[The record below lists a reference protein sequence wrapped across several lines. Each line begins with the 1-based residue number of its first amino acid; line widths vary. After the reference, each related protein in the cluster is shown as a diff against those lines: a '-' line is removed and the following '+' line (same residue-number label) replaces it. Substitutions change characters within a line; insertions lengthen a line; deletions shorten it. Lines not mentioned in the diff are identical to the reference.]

1 MQKGAAQVI
10 WPDWFLF
17 GVWKP
22 VSPLAFL
29 VDTASPNNPTSGH
42 ASVHRN
48 IAQSDASFSL
58 IVPCP

>member
-29 VDTASPNNPTSGH
+29 VDTASPNTLYFRPRLS
-42 ASVHRN
+42 A
-48 IAQSDASFSL
+48 
-58 IVPCP
+58 